1 MDTFI
6 MPVCNQVCMD
16 AWTYLGFAAGALTS
30 TGYLPQIIKG
40 YRTGRLQDVSL
51 LMPMILCV
59 GMTMWLVYGLAK
71 DDLAIIV
78 ANIVGVSFTAL
89 LVAMK
94 VLYGKRAH
102 GSMQ

>member
-1 MDTFI
+1 M
-6 MPVCNQVCMD
+6 
-16 AWTYLGFAAGALTS
+16 A
-30 TGYLPQIIKG
+30 
-40 YRTGRLQDVSL
+40 
-51 LMPMILCV
+51 
-59 GMTMWLVYGLAK
+59 MWLVYGLAK

-102 GSMQ
+102 SSMQ